1 MYSKQEMME
10 IFLRFTLRI
19 HLYMGRNFPPADE
32 TGASDPFVIIRCC
45 GKKVKS
51 SVKYVTLNPGWFEVL
66 EIDEIRIPPPDREKE
81 VCCKLTFCLV
91 SYAWN

>member
-1 MYSKQEMME
+1 MYSKDE
-10 IFLRFTLRI
+10 LKAHLLPHKLRI

-66 EIDEIRIPPPDREKE
+66 EIDKILIPPPDKEKE
-81 VCCKLTFCLV
+81 VIPACG
-91 SYAWN
+91 